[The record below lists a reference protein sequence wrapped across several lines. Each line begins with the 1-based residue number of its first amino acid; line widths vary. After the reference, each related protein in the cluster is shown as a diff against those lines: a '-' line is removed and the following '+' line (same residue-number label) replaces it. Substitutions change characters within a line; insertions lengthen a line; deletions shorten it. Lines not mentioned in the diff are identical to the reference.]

1 MDACIRNGFAEGSAF
16 AYGNGDFMVVVQGH
30 LGR

>member
-1 MDACIRNGFAEGSAF
+1 MDECIRNGFVEGSAF
-16 AYGNGDFMVVVQGH
+16 AYSNGDLMVVVQGR